1 MHNES
6 EALPVSMDRLMKLR
20 DIPDNS
26 SVKAELIMIDDGSTE
41 GSNGVTA
48 NFKDVMVVRH
58 RRRRGYGASSRTGFR
73 TCKGDF
79 IGSIDGDN
87 TYDPMYFAKL
97 LDMLIRG
104 CKDMVFADRM

>member
-6 EALPVSMDRLMKLR
+6 EALPVSIDRLMKLR

-48 NFKDVMVVRH
+48 NFKDLMIVRH
-58 RRRRGYGASSRTGFR
+58 RRRRGYGASLRTGFR

-79 IGSIDGDN
+79 IGSIERDN

-97 LDMLIRG
+97 LDILIRS
-104 CKDMVFADRM
+104 CKDMVFAHRM